1 MCRMKSTRR
10 GPLPSGGSPRGYAML
25 IRIEP
30 DSAPKLFV
38 FLQNSGFQVSLTQEG
53 EVQVP
58 SGDEYLLAPVL
69 AVWNELHKDARAEI
83 VQSQANH

>member
-1 MCRMKSTRR
+1 MKGTRR
-10 GPLPSGGSPRGYAML
+10 GPFPSGRLASRLRHAHTHRAGLSSEAVR
-25 IRIEP
+25 
-30 DSAPKLFV
+30 

-58 SGDEYLLAPVL
+58 GGDAHLLTPAL

-83 VQSQANH
+83 VQSQANP

>member
-1 MCRMKSTRR
+1 
-10 GPLPSGGSPRGYAML
+10 ML

-30 DSAPKLFV
+30 DSAPKRSV
-38 FLQNSGFQVSLTQEG
+38 FLQNSGFQVSLSQEG

-58 SGDEYLLAPVL
+58 GGDAHLLTPVL

-83 VQSQANH
+83 VQSHANH